1 LSPVTSESYDYVVVG
16 AGSAGCAAAGRL
28 AELSG
33 ARVAVVEAGPP
44 ANNRLFEVPTLFSQQ
59 LKSAFDWD
67 YQTEPE
73 PQLGGR
79 RAYLP
84 RGRAVGGTGAM
95 NTMVYIRGNR
105 FDYDSWRDLGIEGWG
120 YEEVLPVFK
129 RSEDNERG
137 ADEFHA
143 VGGPLTVSEPR
154 SVHPLLDAWIEAGV
168 EAGHRRNED
177 FNGAEQEGVGRF
189 QMTQRDGLRCSS
201 AVAFLEPAG
210 ANLTVLPSTLALRIR
225 WEGDRAVAL
234 EVDHLGEVREI
245 GIEGELIVSSGAY
258 NSPHL
263 LLQSG
268 VGDPEELRAA
278 GIAAVHS
285 VPAVGRNL
293 RDHVGC
299 FLSFLSKTEP
309 LLGPDTGAEEERLR
323 RDGDGPMAW
332 TEVGGFMKTSDEL
345 AVPDIQMHAALG
357 IVRDEG
363 LAGSPEHGV
372 GFGPYVARSTSLGAV
387 TIRHPHPYAKPRIT
401 HNYLSDPEERRI
413 LRDGLR
419 MAMEI
424 ARQPALTQH
433 LETDLRSSAELGL
446 APRDDGDPALDEFIR
461 ANAFSFYHPSGTCAI
476 GKVVDAQLRVHGLT
490 NVRVAD
496 ASVMPTELTGN
507 LNAPTI
513 MIGERV
519 ADFVKSA

>member
-1 LSPVTSESYDYVVVG
+1 MESYDYVVVG

-33 ARVAVVEAGPP
+33 ARVALVEAGPP
-44 ANNRLFEVPTLFSQQ
+44 ATGRLFEVPTLFSQQ

-67 YQTEPE
+67 YATEPE
-73 PQLGGR
+73 AELGGR

-84 RGRAVGGTGAM
+84 RGRAVGGTSSM

-105 FDYDSWRDLGIEGWG
+105 FDYDSWAELGIEGWS
-120 YEEVLPVFK
+120 YEEVLPFFK

-137 ADEFHA
+137 ADEFHG
-143 VGGPLTVSEPR
+143 VGGPLTVSDAR
-154 SVHPLLDAWIEAGV
+154 SVHPLLEAWIEAGV

-201 AVAFLEPAG
+201 AVAFLGPAG
-210 ANLTVLPSTLALRIR
+210 ESLTVLPSTLALRIR
-225 WEGDRAVAL
+225 WDGERAAAL

-278 GIAAVHS
+278 GITPVHS
-285 VPAVGRNL
+285 LPAVGHGL

-299 FLSFLSKTEP
+299 FLSFLSETEP
-309 LLGPDTGAEEERLR
+309 TLGADTGAEEERLR

-332 TEVGGFMKTSDEL
+332 TEVGGFMRTADGIE
-345 AVPDIQMHAALG
+345 VPDVQMHAALG

-363 LAGSPEHGV
+363 LAEPTARGV
-372 GFGPYVARSTSLGAV
+372 AFGPYAARSTSVGTV
-387 TIRHPHPYAKPRIT
+387 GIRHPHPYSKPRIV

-424 ARQPALTQH
+424 ARQPPLAGL
-433 LETDLRSSAELGL
+433 LETDLAGSAELGL
-446 APRDDGDPALDEFIR
+446 APRDESDAGLDDFIR
-461 ANAFSFYHPSGTCAI
+461 ANAFSFYHPSGSCAI
-476 GKVVDAQLRVHGLT
+476 GQVVDSELRVNGLA

-513 MIGERV
+513 MVGERA
-519 ADFVKSA
+519 ADFIKRSL